1 MSFDKYKNLSLF
13 HSIDPDSNFYSDV
26 CDCNYYTE
34 GAFNEIIQN
43 NLAFSESLSSIHL
56 NIRSLGCYFNSLTN
70 LLVSINHKFSVIG
83 ISETWL
89 QDSLHNV
96 DIVGYN
102 FVHDYRSD
110 RSGGGI
116 GLYLSLGLEYISRN
130 DLCFPQTSNVESLF
144 VELITN

>member
-1 MSFDKYKNLSLF
+1 MYTLQQ
-13 HSIDPDSNFYSDV
+13 YST
-26 CDCNYYTE
+26 CDCDCDYYTE
-34 GAFNEIIQN
+34 CAFNEIIQN
-43 NLAFSESLSSIHL
+43 NLAFSAENLSLIHL
-56 NIRSLGCYFNSLTN
+56 NIRSLGRNLNSLTN

-89 QDSLHNV
+89 EDSLHNV

-116 GLYLSLGLEYISRN
+116 LAYI
-130 DLCFPQTSNVESLF
+130 
-144 VELITN
+144 

>member
-1 MSFDKYKNLSLF
+1 MCLQRNYSKQFSFFCGKLTL
-13 HSIDPDSNFYSDV
+13 
-26 CDCNYYTE
+26 
-34 GAFNEIIQN
+34 
-43 NLAFSESLSSIHL
+43 IHL
-56 NIRSLGCYFNSLTN
+56 NIRTLGHNFNSLTN
-70 LLVSINHKFSVIG
+70 LLVSINHKFSIIG

-102 FVHDYRSD
+102 FVHDYHSD

-144 VELITN
+144 VELITNSRSKNIIIGIVYRPPSQNVNDFII